1 MTEHHEHHVMRT
13 ATLATIWGALLILTA
28 TTVWVSTIDLG
39 FLNVAVALTIASCKA
54 LLVVFWFMH
63 LRYENTMLKTM
74 VLITFVVLAIFIGF
88 TFFDV
93 AYR

>member
-1 MTEHHEHHVMRT
+1 MTEHHEHHVMST
-13 ATLATIWGALLILTA
+13 ATLATIWVGLLILTA
-28 TTVWVSTIDLG
+28 VTVGVSRVDLG
-39 FLNVAVALTIASCKA
+39 FLNITVALTIASCKA
-54 LLVVFWFMH
+54 TLVVFWFMH
-63 LRYENTMLKTM
+63 LRYENALLKLM